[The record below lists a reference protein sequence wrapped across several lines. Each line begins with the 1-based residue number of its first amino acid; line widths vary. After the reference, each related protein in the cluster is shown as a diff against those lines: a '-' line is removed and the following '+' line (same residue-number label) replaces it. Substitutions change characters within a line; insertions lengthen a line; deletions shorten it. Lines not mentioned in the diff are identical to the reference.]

1 MTYQGGPDDLR
12 RATEYIDRDT
22 KVGWAPLVL
31 GIVFIA
37 LLGFLMFGPSWI
49 VPTDSVKNAQRS
61 ELPNAAPSAPPVP
74 TPAPPKPQ

>member
-31 GIVFIA
+31 GIAFIA
-37 LLGFLMFGPSWI
+37 LLGFLMFGPSWV
-49 VPTDSVKNAQRS
+49 VPRG
-61 ELPNAAPSAPPVP
+61 
-74 TPAPPKPQ
+74 